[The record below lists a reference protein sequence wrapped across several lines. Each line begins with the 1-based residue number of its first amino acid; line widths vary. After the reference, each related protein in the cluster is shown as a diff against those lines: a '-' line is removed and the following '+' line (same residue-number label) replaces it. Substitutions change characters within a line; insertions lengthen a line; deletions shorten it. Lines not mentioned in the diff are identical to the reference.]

1 MEDIKM
7 KNEKWKI
14 SSTLN
19 WRKELP
25 KKENKIFFFRN
36 LIYKHL
42 YLSFFFFWIQDR
54 IYVLA

>member
-42 YLSFFFFWIQDR
+42 YLSFFFFLDTR
-54 IYVLA
+54 